1 MTGTLLNRNDY
12 HPHFKRADLIQSN
25 ETLNSS
31 KMDSLKNGF
40 NLVGKKLSSRKIKS
54 GTEIEYGNAILSFTH
69 SYSNSLMM
77 MELSF
82 PFGTQKSS
90 KKKGANL
97 QFRN

>member
-40 NLVGKKLSSRKIKS
+40 NLVGKKLSKIKS
-54 GTEIEYGNAILSFTH
+54 GTEIEYGNVILSFTH

-82 PFGTQKSS
+82 PFG
-90 KKKGANL
+90 KKGANL
-97 QFRN
+97 QSRN